1 MRCPVCRCNNA
12 KIIETRM
19 LEDEQCLRRRRECLD
34 CQTRFTTYERVES
47 NIIAVIKRNGDKQ
60 AFNLDKII
68 RGINRSLEKRPW
80 TSKQIERLIDQ
91 SAKQIKEYALEHDGE
106 IESERIGEI
115 VLARLKKLDKVAY
128 IRFASVYKSFEDLAS
143 FQEELDKLQ

>member
-1 MRCPVCRCNNA
+1 MRCPVCRYNNS

-34 CQTRFTTYERVES
+34 CQARFTTYERIES
-47 NIIAVIKRNGDKQ
+47 SVIVVIKRGGEKQ
-60 AFNLDKII
+60 AFNLEKII

-80 TSKQIERLIDQ
+80 TSKQIERLIEGTSD
-91 SAKQIKEYALEHDGE
+91 QIKEYALEHDGE
-106 IESERIGEI
+106 ISSEKIGEI
-115 VLARLKKLDKVAY
+115 VLTRLKKLDKVAY

-143 FQEELDKLQ
+143 FQDELDKLQ